1 MKKRSFI
8 LVLVAA
14 IMSLLLVS
22 CKTQPTTANPPEVV
36 NVNVS
41 IIIPTTQID
50 TETPEITPTPGSID
64 TDTATPTPE
73 ADTCVGI
80 PNNNNEEYVEQILL
94 PGQSFLGDVEI
105 LVNNVWVKVHDNGIG
120 EYTVVRNIG
129 TTNVMVRGRW
139 GAGCVSTIDQK
150 IIVNGEFHNHNGDI
164 IQVRDVTVNGNTY
177 TETWFT
183 TPIP

>member
-1 MKKRSFI
+1 MGTVTFSFEFSSLDHCVAYNAKLHLIYLSFSLALYDANKTKLKQSDQLFLLMKEDPHEKRSFI

-22 CKTQPTTANPPEVV
+22 CNSTNHSKSTGSCKCKCKYHYPYHSDRYRNPG
-36 NVNVS
+36 NNTYS
-41 IIIPTTQID
+41 W
-50 TETPEITPTPGSID
+50 SID

-105 LVNNVWVKVHDNGIG
+105 LVNNVWVRCMIMN
-120 EYTVVRNIG
+120 
-129 TTNVMVRGRW
+129 
-139 GAGCVSTIDQK
+139 
-150 IIVNGEFHNHNGDI
+150 
-164 IQVRDVTVNGNTY
+164 
-177 TETWFT
+177 
-183 TPIP
+183 